1 VVRTHCLVI
10 SLSLSPVPSGGHCR
24 TQVCDLAQ
32 EPPVRDNQGNTHLVI
47 MRLCMLYLQVYYL
60 DQQSTKS
67 DSAIEYDASDSK
79 EGSR

>member
-1 VVRTHCLVI
+1 
-10 SLSLSPVPSGGHCR
+10 
-24 TQVCDLAQ
+24 
-32 EPPVRDNQGNTHLVI
+32 
-47 MRLCMLYLQVYYL
+47 MFYLQVYYL